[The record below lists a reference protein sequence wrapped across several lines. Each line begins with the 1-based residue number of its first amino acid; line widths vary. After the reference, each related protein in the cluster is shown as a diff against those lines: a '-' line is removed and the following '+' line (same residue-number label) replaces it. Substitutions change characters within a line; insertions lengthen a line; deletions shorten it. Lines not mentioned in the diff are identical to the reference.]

1 MRVIYDSETD
11 TVSIVFREVPV
22 KESDELREG
31 LIVDYGEDGRAV
43 SIELLDA
50 AESITEPEGI
60 HYEIKGK
67 TGAVAS

>member
-1 MRVIYDSETD
+1 MRVIYDPETD
-11 TVSIVFREVPV
+11 TVSIVFREAPV

-50 AESITEPEGI
+50 TESIAEPQGI
-60 HYEIKGK
+60 HYEIKGNK
-67 TGAVAS
+67 VAVL

>member
-1 MRVIYDSETD
+1 MRVIYDPETD
-11 TVSIVFREVPV
+11 TVSIVFREAPV

-50 AESITEPEGI
+50 AESIAEPQGI
-60 HYEIKGK
+60 HYEMKGNK
-67 TGAVAS
+67 IAVL